1 VIKPILQDDA
11 FLADVV
17 QARAAEETFHL
28 WWLGQ
33 SGFLLKWHER
43 CLILDPYLSDSLTEK
58 YKDDPR
64 RPHTRLT
71 ERVVDPNR
79 LDFIDV
85 ATSSHNHTD
94 HLDGITL
101 RSLWFANPAMR
112 LVIPEANRDF
122 VADRLGIHPQ
132 LPTGLDDGKSVTCAD
147 FRFTGIAAAHESL
160 EQDAEGRHKFLGY
173 VVEFG
178 NGFTIYHS
186 GDTILYDGLVER
198 LRRFRIDVAILPING
213 SKPER
218 GVAGN
223 LNGGEAARLGK
234 EIGARIVIPC
244 HYEMFAFNTV
254 SPEEFVAEADRISQ
268 PVSVLRAGERWS
280 SIP

>member
-1 VIKPILQDDA
+1 MIKPLLKDDA
-11 FLADVV
+11 FLADVAR
-17 QARAAEETFHL
+17 ARAAEDTFHL

-43 CLILDPYLSDSLTEK
+43 HLLLDPYLSDSLTEK

-71 ERVVDPNR
+71 ERVVDPGR
-79 LDFIDV
+79 LNFIDV

-122 VADRLGIHPQ
+122 VADRLGIHRQ
-132 LPTGLDDGKSVTCAD
+132 LPIGLDDGESVLCAD
-147 FRFTGIAAAHESL
+147 FRFTGIAAAHETL
-160 EQDAEGRHKFLGY
+160 EQDADGRHKFLGY
-173 VVEFG
+173 VIEFG
-178 NGFTIYHS
+178 NRFTIYHS

-198 LRRFRIDVAILPING
+198 LQRFKIDVAILPING
-213 SKPER
+213 NNPER

-223 LNGGEAARLGK
+223 LNGVEAAQLAKAINAG
-234 EIGARIVIPC
+234 IVIPC

-254 SPEEFVAEADRISQ
+254 SPDDFVAEARRIDQ
-268 PVSVLRAGERWS
+268 SVRLLRAGERWS
-280 SIP
+280 NIH